1 MGLNSGSNMIY
12 LSVKAGKLVNV
23 KLKREGYSYT
33 GMLKHIRVKDD
44 EYQGQALKRVE
55 LEMTDKEETVCIQ
68 FGKESWFS
76 WGFFARAQKIDLNK
90 PLTVGASQSEQME
103 KISFCWLKQGNET
116 IKKDETF
123 PKPDAVNF
131 GGKVLKDWIKVD
143 LVVDKIIA
151 DINDKLDG
159 ALKGG
164 TVIDSDL
171 DFPPADLSTPSP
183 SHPYPQKYGRR

>member
-171 DFPPADLSTPSP
+171 DFPPADLSAPSP